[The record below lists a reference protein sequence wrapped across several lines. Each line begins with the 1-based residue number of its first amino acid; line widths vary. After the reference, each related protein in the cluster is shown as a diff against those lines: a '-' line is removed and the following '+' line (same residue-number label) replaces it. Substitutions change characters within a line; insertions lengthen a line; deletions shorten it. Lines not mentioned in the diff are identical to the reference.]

1 MKSEK
6 GLTFISTAILVVV
19 IAAITFGVVYF
30 VRLQLDKGKN
40 EDIKTDML
48 LVEAKVQKLSGEY
61 ILEKEEDILIGTK
74 LKDMEEETIIKEFLE
89 KEILNKD
96 EKEAKYYVL
105 DQNNINE
112 MELENVELEKDSYY
126 IVDYNSSKVYYT
138 KGYSDEEG
146 EIPSFLSRFF
156 QNKEIAIEDELLW
169 QKEYANP
176 LEMVDMM
183 GALIENQEDY
193 KINMWISL
201 DQDLFINITKSS
213 IDSVIRYLYE
223 RYPY

>member
-112 MELENVELEKDSYY
+112 MELENVELERDSYY

-146 EIPSFLSRFF
+146 EVHYLVEKEEKQSSEEEKEAG
-156 QNKEIAIEDELLW
+156 NKEEKKEDNKKVEE
-169 QKEYANP
+169 K
-176 LEMVDMM
+176 
-183 GALIENQEDY
+183 
-193 KINMWISL
+193 K
-201 DQDLFINITKSS
+201 
-213 IDSVIRYLYE
+213 
-223 RYPY
+223 

>member
-61 ILEKEEDILIGTK
+61 ILKKEEDILIGTK

-146 EIPSFLSRFF
+146 EVHYLVE
-156 QNKEIAIEDELLW
+156 KEDNQSSKEERKEDS
-169 QKEYANP
+169 KEV
-176 LEMVDMM
+176 EK
-183 GALIENQEDY
+183 E
-193 KINMWISL
+193 K
-201 DQDLFINITKSS
+201 
-213 IDSVIRYLYE
+213 
-223 RYPY
+223 

>member
-146 EIPSFLSRFF
+146 EVHYLVEKEEKQSS
-156 QNKEIAIEDELLW
+156 QEEKEVGNKEEKKEDS
-169 QKEYANP
+169 KK
-176 LEMVDMM
+176 VD
-183 GALIENQEDY
+183 E
-193 KINMWISL
+193 K
-201 DQDLFINITKSS
+201 K
-213 IDSVIRYLYE
+213 
-223 RYPY
+223 

>member
-6 GLTFISTAILVVV
+6 GLTFVSTAILVVV

-74 LKDMEEETIIKEFLE
+74 LKDMEEEAIIKEFLE
-89 KEILNKD
+89 KEIFDKE

-146 EIPSFLSRFF
+146 EVHYLVEKEEKQSSEEEKKVG
-156 QNKEIAIEDELLW
+156 NKEEKKEDNKKVEE
-169 QKEYANP
+169 K
-176 LEMVDMM
+176 
-183 GALIENQEDY
+183 
-193 KINMWISL
+193 K
-201 DQDLFINITKSS
+201 
-213 IDSVIRYLYE
+213 
-223 RYPY
+223 

>member
-89 KEILNKD
+89 
-96 EKEAKYYVL
+96 
-105 DQNNINE
+105 
-112 MELENVELEKDSYY
+112 LENVELEKDSYY

-146 EIPSFLSRFF
+146 EVHYLVEKEEKQSS
-156 QNKEIAIEDELLW
+156 QEEKEVGNKEEK
-169 QKEYANP
+169 KE
-176 LEMVDMM
+176 
-183 GALIENQEDY
+183 
-193 KINMWISL
+193 
-201 DQDLFINITKSS
+201 
-213 IDSVIRYLYE
+213 
-223 RYPY
+223 